1 MTSSSPIFA
10 PVKRVAI
17 PGIIFSVEQ
26 DILKTVISCSTNR
39 LEFRSQNKALARLT
53 QPLAKLESKMKI
65 KKGLSLKLSFGNLEL
80 LDNKI
85 FFGVSGESG
94 ITKELLWM
102 KKHIHQ
108 IQMNAFMLK
117 IMDHLM
123 YPVTFNRNSN
133 YELIK

>member
-53 QPLAKLESKMKI
+53 QPLAKLESKLNT
-65 KKGLSLKLSFGNLEL
+65 KKGLSLNLSLGNLEL

-85 FFGVSGESG
+85 FSGVSGEAG
-94 ITKELLWM
+94 ITKELSWM

-108 IQMNAFMLK
+108 IQINAFMLK

>member
-17 PGIIFSVEQ
+17 PGIVFSFDQ
-26 DILKTVISCSTNR
+26 NIIKTVISCSTNK
-39 LEFRSQNKALARLT
+39 LEFISQNKVMARLI
-53 QPLAKLESKMKI
+53 QPLAKLESKLKT
-65 KKGLSLKLSFGNLEL
+65 KKGLSLNLSLENLEL
-80 LDNKI
+80 IDNKI
-85 FFGVSGESG
+85 FFGVSGG
-94 ITKELLWM
+94 TGMTKELSWM

-117 IMDHLM
+117 ITDHL
-123 YPVTFNRNSN
+123 PFIRNSN

>member
-65 KKGLSLKLSFGNLEL
+65 KKGLSLNLSFGILEE
-80 LDNKI
+80 K
-85 FFGVSGESG
+85 
-94 ITKELLWM
+94 
-102 KKHIHQ
+102 
-108 IQMNAFMLK
+108 
-117 IMDHLM
+117 
-123 YPVTFNRNSN
+123 
-133 YELIK
+133 